1 MADSGHGK
9 SRKPLA
15 SARPSGLDQVDA
27 GWETCNRLSPPPLSR
42 PPVASVPRPSSRPS
56 APVPKRVV
64 SSLPPSPPSSGRSI
78 AVPSPPRPSAAVTV
92 VGLGI
97 SVAMQGAPPSAS
109 MQSPQ
114 LSVAAA
120 RPPTPKVQ
128 LEELDANRLKPA
140 AAVASGAVQPGAS
153 VVAGQA
159 LKPSPT
165 RKVHAQRRRTSA
177 AIAPQRTPPRDEAVE
192 SHAAVE
198 GGPSWLV
205 RAQQQ
210 EAAKESPER

>member
-78 AVPSPPRPSAAVTV
+78 AVPSPPRPSAAAATANLADIPEIEPDDVHALADEVDRSRVTAESLV
-92 VGLGI
+92 PEPKL
-97 SVAMQGAPPSAS
+97 APS
-109 MQSPQ
+109 M
-114 LSVAAA
+114 
-120 RPPTPKVQ
+120 
-128 LEELDANRLKPA
+128 
-140 AAVASGAVQPGAS
+140 AAVAATEALL
-153 VVAGQA
+153 GQA
-159 LKPSPT
+159 PDLSLFAVPPQAVTGHASPP
-165 RKVHAQRRRTSA
+165 A
-177 AIAPQRTPPRDEAVE
+177 
-192 SHAAVE
+192 
-198 GGPSWLV
+198 
-205 RAQQQ
+205 
-210 EAAKESPER
+210 